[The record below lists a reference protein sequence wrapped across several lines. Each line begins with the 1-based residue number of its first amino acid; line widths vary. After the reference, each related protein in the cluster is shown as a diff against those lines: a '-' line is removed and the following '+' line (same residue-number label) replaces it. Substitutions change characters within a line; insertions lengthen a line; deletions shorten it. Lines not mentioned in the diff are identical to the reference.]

1 MSGSNDV
8 EQRDNF
14 YEIQETI
21 VIVAVQTTKNVG
33 INPIVVAGLPQELD
47 ELVVADLSSPSVS
60 SEWKNIS
67 TSQRWTES
75 R

>member
-1 MSGSNDV
+1 MSASNDV
-8 EQRDNF
+8 EQRENF

-21 VIVAVQTTKNVG
+21 VIVAVQTTENVG
-33 INPIVVAGLPQELD
+33 INPVVVAGLPQELG

-67 TSQRWTES
+67 TSQRK
-75 R
+75 